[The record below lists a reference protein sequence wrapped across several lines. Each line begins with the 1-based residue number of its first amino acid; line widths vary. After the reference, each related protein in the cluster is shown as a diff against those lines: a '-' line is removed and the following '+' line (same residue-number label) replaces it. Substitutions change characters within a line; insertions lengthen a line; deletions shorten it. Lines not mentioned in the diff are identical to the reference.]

1 MTLPLRKVL
10 PWLLFVLVLAAAFA
24 IGNRAVQ
31 KATMRDYNADYTE
44 YHLNYLEKE
53 VARLRAQNRKLQQ
66 EIADG
71 QADD

>member
-31 KATMRDYNADYTE
+31 KATMRDYNADYIE
-44 YHLNYLEKE
+44 YHLSYLEKE
-53 VARLRAQNRKLQQ
+53 VARLRAHNHELQQ
-66 EIADG
+66 ELADG

>member
-31 KATMRDYNADYTE
+31 KATMRDYDAEYIE
-44 YHLNYLEKE
+44 YHLSYLEKE
-53 VARLRAQNRKLQQ
+53 VARLRAHNHELQQ
-66 EIADG
+66 EIADARTG
-71 QADD
+71 D

>member
-1 MTLPLRKVL
+1 M
-10 PWLLFVLVLAAAFA
+10 PWLLFVLVVTAALA

-31 KATMRDYNADYTE
+31 KATMRDYNAEYTE

-53 VARLRAQNRKLQQ
+53 VVRLRAQNRKLRQ

>member
-1 MTLPLRKVL
+1 MTPSLRTL
-10 PWLLFVLVLAAAFA
+10 MPWLLFVLVVTAALA

-31 KATMRDYNADYTE
+31 KATMRDYNAEYSE

-53 VARLRAQNRKLQQ
+53 VARLRAQNHKLQQ

>member
-31 KATMRDYNADYTE
+31 KATMRDYDAEYIE
-44 YHLNYLEKE
+44 YHLSYLEKE
-53 VARLRAQNRKLQQ
+53 VARLRAQNLKLQQ
-66 EIADG
+66 EIEDNRI
-71 QADD
+71 DD

>member
-1 MTLPLRKVL
+1 MARSLRTSA

-31 KATMRDYNADYTE
+31 KATMRDYDADYTE
-44 YHLNYLEKE
+44 YHLSYLEKE

-66 EIADG
+66 EIEDNRI
-71 QADD
+71 DD